1 MNKGEL
7 DKSGGAQMRASC
19 AAQMVKNGHISKW
32 PKNVL
37 PFYEEEMGKR
47 TSGGMRP

>member
-32 PKNVL
+32 PKNVFQNVL
-37 PFYEEEMGKR
+37 GPYAFY
-47 TSGGMRP
+47 SI